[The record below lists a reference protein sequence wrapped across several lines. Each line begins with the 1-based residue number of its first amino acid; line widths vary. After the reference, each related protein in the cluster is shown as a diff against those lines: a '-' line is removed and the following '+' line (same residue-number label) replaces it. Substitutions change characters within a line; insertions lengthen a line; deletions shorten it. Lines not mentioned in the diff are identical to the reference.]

1 MNTKQIYIRPESE
14 SEESL
19 FLQSIIMESNTETF
33 EGKDNDDLTW

>member
-19 FLQSIIMESNTETF
+19 FLQFIIMASDTETF
-33 EGKDNDDLTW
+33 EGKDNDDLPW